1 MCSAIFDHQNLR
13 VKMGRKV
20 LVIGAGRSSSSLIR
34 YLHENA
40 AELDITIRIG
50 DIDPEVAKAKVNGH
64 ERGEGF
70 GFDAL
75 NAEAR
80 RAEIQQADLVISM
93 LPARW
98 HLHVAED
105 CIEFGIPVIT
115 PSYVSSEMQQLD
127 SLAKSKGVLVLC
139 EVGVDPGIDHMSA
152 MRVIDHLR
160 AKNAQITRFESFTGG
175 LVAPESDDNPWH
187 YKFTWNPRNV
197 VLAGQGGSAKF
208 QQEGRLKYIPP
219 YKVFQRVKDI
229 EIREHGD
236 FEGYANRDSLKY
248 KAIYGL
254 EDLATIYRGTLRR
267 RGFSE
272 AWDVFVQLGMTL
284 DDYKMESSEKLT
296 NRQFVNSFLPF
307 DEERTVEEKL
317 QRYLSLSSSIMKR
330 LAWLD
335 LFEDTP
341 IPLTDVSPAQILQYI
356 LEQKLSLAPGDKD
369 MIVMWHRFDYKLD
382 GEIHELHSSMVT
394 IGEDHTYTAMSN
406 TVGLPVAIAA
416 KMILNGR
423 IDLTGVQLP
432 TTPAIYDPILDEL
445 NTLGIVFNE
454 YEV

>member
-1 MCSAIFDHQNLR
+1 
-13 VKMGRKV
+13 MGRKV

-34 YLHENA
+34 YLLENA
-40 AELDITIRIG
+40 AELDATVRIG
-50 DIDPEVAKAKVNGH
+50 DVDPAVAKSKVNGH

-75 NAEAR
+75 NADAR
-80 RAEIQQADLVISM
+80 RAEIKQSDLVISM

-98 HLHVAED
+98 HLDVAKD

-115 PSYVSSEMQQLD
+115 PSYVSPEMQQLD
-127 SLAKSKGVLVLC
+127 ELAKSKGVLVLN
-139 EVGVDPGIDHMSA
+139 EIGVDPGIDHMSA
-152 MRVIDHLR
+152 MRVIDQLR
-160 AKNAQITRFESFTGG
+160 EKGARITRFESFTGG
-175 LVAPESDDNPWH
+175 LVAPESDNNPWN

-197 VLAGQGGSAKF
+197 VLAGQGGSAMF
-208 QQEGRLKYIPP
+208 QQENRLKYIPP

-248 KAIYGL
+248 KKIYGL
-254 EDLATIYRGTLRR
+254 EDIPTIYRGTLRR
-267 RGFSE
+267 RGFCE

-296 NRQFVNSFLPF
+296 NRQFVNAFLPF

-317 QRYLSLSSSIMKR
+317 QRHFDLSPSVMKR
-330 LAWLD
+330 LTWLD

-341 IPLTDVSPAQILQYI
+341 IPLTDASPAQILQHI
-356 LEQKLSLAPGDKD
+356 LEQKFSLAPGDKD
-369 MIVMWHRFDYKLD
+369 MIVMWHRFDYELD
-382 GEIHELHSSMVT
+382 GKTHELHSSMVA
-394 IGEDHTYTAMSN
+394 IGEDPTYTAMSN

-423 IDLTGVQLP
+423 IDLTGIQLP
-432 TTPAIYDPILDEL
+432 IIPEVYDPILDEL
-445 NTLGIVFNE
+445 NTLGIAFSE